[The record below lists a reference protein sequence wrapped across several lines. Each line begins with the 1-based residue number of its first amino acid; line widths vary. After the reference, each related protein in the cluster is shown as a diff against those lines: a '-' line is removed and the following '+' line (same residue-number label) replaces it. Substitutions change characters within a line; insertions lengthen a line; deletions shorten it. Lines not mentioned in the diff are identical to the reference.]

1 VKSGERSFADSG
13 REEIGGLRR
22 GESESESEPES
33 RSVVSDSLRPWTV
46 GCQAR
51 LSIEFSRPEYW
62 SG

>member
-1 VKSGERSFADSG
+1 MKSGERSFADSG
-13 REEIGGLRR
+13 REETGGLRR
-22 GESESESEPES
+22 GESESES

-46 GCQAR
+46 GCQAP